1 MKDSLRNH
9 ALIKSINRA
18 QILNTIRLNSPIA
31 RAQVA
36 DKTGLDR
43 KSLTNFV
50 NEFIAEGLIE
60 EIGTAQQGG
69 MGRPFT
75 MLEFKKHL
83 VMGLEITSGSVGGVM
98 MDLHGKVH
106 FSHRIKDESI
116 NTKPD
121 KMLNAVKNVYQRLK
135 ASAGEIYQGV
145 GVSVQGVVD
154 PEKGIVLE
162 AFNIPSVV
170 LDLKSALGKFISEP
184 VQIETSSMVGALAEK
199 WFGMGSS
206 SDEFIYVE
214 LGMGIGAGI
223 ISRRRL
229 YRGTGM
235 HAGELGHTVVE
246 RGGVQ
251 CRCGSR
257 GCLEA
262 YASEGK
268 ILEEFQRINS
278 LKIGS
283 LEELAELPG
292 EKTEKIL
299 DDVGTKIG
307 WGVGNLINLFNPKL
321 IILGGRMVDVFGN
334 VLLPAVSKGAATSSL
349 KVCMKDVSIVAS
361 KISDQVVCGAA
372 ALVLSKRFEVED
384 FYYI

>member
-1 MKDSLRNH
+1 MKDCLRNH

-50 NEFIAEGLIE
+50 NEFIAEGLVE
-60 EIGTAQQGG
+60 ETGTAQQGG

-75 MLEFKKHL
+75 MLEFRKHR

-98 MDLHGKVH
+98 MDLYGKVH
-106 FSHRIKDESI
+106 SSHRVKDESI
-116 NTKPD
+116 NTGSG
-121 KMLNAVKNVYQRLK
+121 KMLNAVKSVYQRLK
-135 ASAGEIYQGV
+135 SSGEVYQGV

-154 PEKGIVLE
+154 PDKGVVLE

-170 LDLKSALGKFISEP
+170 MDLKSALGKFISEP
-184 VQIETSSMVGALAEK
+184 VHIETSSMVGALAEK
-199 WFGMGSS
+199 WFGTGSS
-206 SDEFIYVE
+206 SDDFIYVE
-214 LGMGIGAGI
+214 LGGGIGAGI
-223 ISRRRL
+223 VSRRRL

-246 RGGVQ
+246 RDGIL

-262 YASEGK
+262 YAAEGK
-268 ILEEFQRINS
+268 ILEEFKRIHS
-278 LKIGS
+278 IRVGS
-283 LEELAELPG
+283 LEELAELPRS
-292 EKTEKIL
+292 KTGKIL
-299 DDVGTKIG
+299 KEVGTKIG

-321 IILGGRMVDVFGN
+321 IVLGGRMVDVFGDII
-334 VLLPAVSKGAATSSL
+334 VPAVSGGASDSSL

-361 KISDQVVCGAA
+361 KLSDPISRGAA
-372 ALVLSKRFEVED
+372 ALVLSEIFEVED

>member
-1 MKDSLRNH
+1 MNDSLRNH

-18 QILNTIRLNSPIA
+18 QILNTIRLSSPIA

-36 DKTGLDR
+36 DRTGLDR

-50 NEFIAEGLIE
+50 NEFIAEGLVE
-60 EIGTAQQGG
+60 EAGTAQQGG

-98 MDLHGKVH
+98 MDLYGKVH
-106 FSHRIKDESI
+106 FSYRIKDQSI
-116 NTKPD
+116 NTRPD
-121 KMLNAVKNVYQRLK
+121 KMLGAVKSVYQRLK
-135 ASAGEIYQGV
+135 SSAGDVYQGV
-145 GVSVQGVVD
+145 GVSVPGVVD
-154 PEKGIVLE
+154 HEKGTVLE
-162 AFNIPSVV
+162 SVNV
-170 LDLKSALGKFISEP
+170 PAVMMDLKSSLGEFISEP
-184 VQIETSSMVGALAEK
+184 VYIENSSMVGALAEK
-199 WFGMGSS
+199 WFGTGSS
-206 SDEFIYVE
+206 SGDFIYVE

-223 ISRRRL
+223 FSRRRL

-246 RGGVQ
+246 RDGIQ
-251 CRCGSR
+251 CRCGLR

-268 ILEEFQRINS
+268 ILEEFHRIHS
-278 LKIGS
+278 IRAES
-283 LEELAELPG
+283 LEELAELPRA
-292 EKTEKIL
+292 KTEKIII
-299 DDVGTKIG
+299 DAGTKIG

-321 IILGGRMVDVFGN
+321 IVLGGRMVDMFGD
-334 VLLPAVSKGAATSSL
+334 VLVPAVSKGASASSL
-349 KVCMKDVSIVAS
+349 KVCMRDVSIVAS
-361 KISDQVVCGAA
+361 KMPEPIVCGAA
-372 ALVLSKRFEVED
+372 AMVLSKIFEVED